1 MKELYIPS
9 SDGKNQ
15 LHVVIWEPNITVIG
29 IVQISH
35 GMIEY
40 IKRYD
45 EFARYLNQYGILV
58 IGNDHLGHGETAKI
72 DDDLG
77 YFCTS
82 NMSETVVADLYEVTR
97 FAKKNYP
104 NVPYFLFGHSMGSFM
119 ARRYIMTYGNELDGV
134 IISGTG
140 NQSGSVLKAGKIMVS
155 LTKFFKGDRYR
166 SKMLKNMFFSKFNN
180 HIPNVSTSN
189 DWLTKDETIV
199 DKYNTDKYC
208 TYSFTV
214 NGYRTLLD
222 VLSFIQNSNNIAK
235 ISKNLSVFLIAGEEV
250 PVGNY
255 GKAVKNVYEIYKK
268 AGIKDISIKLYK
280 NDRHELINET
290 DKEDVYDDI
299 RHWLICHL

>member
-77 YFCTS
+77 YFCPS

-119 ARRYIMTYGNELDGV
+119 ARRYIMTYGMSWME
-134 IISGTG
+134 
-140 NQSGSVLKAGKIMVS
+140 
-155 LTKFFKGDRYR
+155 
-166 SKMLKNMFFSKFNN
+166 
-180 HIPNVSTSN
+180 
-189 DWLTKDETIV
+189 
-199 DKYNTDKYC
+199 
-208 TYSFTV
+208 
-214 NGYRTLLD
+214 
-222 VLSFIQNSNNIAK
+222 
-235 ISKNLSVFLIAGEEV
+235 
-250 PVGNY
+250 
-255 GKAVKNVYEIYKK
+255 
-268 AGIKDISIKLYK
+268 
-280 NDRHELINET
+280 
-290 DKEDVYDDI
+290 
-299 RHWLICHL
+299 

>member
-9 SDGKNQ
+9 TDGKNK
-15 LHVVIWEPNITVIG
+15 LHVVIWEPDIQIIG
-29 IVQISH
+29 VVQISH
-35 GMIEY
+35 GMVEY

-45 EFARYLNQYGILV
+45 EFARYLNQNGILV
-58 IGNDHLGHGETAKI
+58 IGNDHLGHGETANTE
-72 DDDLG
+72 DDWG
-77 YFCTS
+77 YFCSS
-82 NMSETVVADLYEVTR
+82 NMSETVVADLYEITC
-97 FAKKNYP
+97 FTKKNYP

-119 ARRYIMTYGNELDGV
+119 ARRYIMTYGNELDGL

-140 NQSGSVLKAGKIMVS
+140 NQSGSMLKAGKIMVS
-155 LTKFFKGDRYR
+155 LTKLFKGDRYR
-166 SKMLKNMFFSKFNN
+166 SKLLKNMFFSNFNA
-180 HIPNVSTSN
+180 HIPNVRTPN
-189 DWLTKDETIV
+189 DWLTKDEAIV
-199 DKYNTDKYC
+199 DKYNIDKYC

-222 VLSFIQNSNNIAK
+222 VLSFIQNSNNIVK
-235 ISKNLSVFLIAGEEV
+235 IPKNLPVFLIAGEED

-290 DKEDVYDDI
+290 DKEDIYDDI
-299 RHWLICHL
+299 RYWLICHL

>member
-77 YFCTS
+77 YFCPS

-180 HIPNVSTSN
+180 HIPNVRTSN

-235 ISKNLSVFLIAGEEV
+235 IPKNLSVFLIAGEED

-268 AGIKDISIKLYK
+268 Q
-280 NDRHELINET
+280 ELRIF
-290 DKEDVYDDI
+290 
-299 RHWLICHL
+299 R

>member
-9 SDGKNQ
+9 TDGKNK
-15 LHVVIWEPNITVIG
+15 LHVVIWEPDIQVIG
-29 IVQISH
+29 VVQISH
-35 GMIEY
+35 GMVEY

-58 IGNDHLGHGETAKI
+58 IGNDHLGHGETAKT

-77 YFCTS
+77 YFCSS
-82 NMSETVVADLYEVTR
+82 NMSETVVADLYEITC
-97 FAKKNYP
+97 FTKKNYP

-119 ARRYIMTYGNELDGV
+119 ARRYIMTYGNELDGL

-140 NQSGSVLKAGKIMVS
+140 NQSGSMLKAGKIMVS
-155 LTKFFKGDRYR
+155 LTKLFKGDRYR
-166 SKMLKNMFFSKFNN
+166 SKMLKNMFFIKFNA
-180 HIPNVSTSN
+180 HIPNVRTPN
-189 DWLTKDETIV
+189 DWLTKDEAIV
-199 DKYNTDKYC
+199 DKYNIDKYC

-222 VLSFIQNSNNIAK
+222 VLSFIQNSNNIVK
-235 ISKNLSVFLIAGEEV
+235 IPKNLPVFLIAGEED

-268 AGIKDISIKLYK
+268 AGIKDVSIKLYK

-290 DKEDVYDDI
+290 DKEDIYDDI